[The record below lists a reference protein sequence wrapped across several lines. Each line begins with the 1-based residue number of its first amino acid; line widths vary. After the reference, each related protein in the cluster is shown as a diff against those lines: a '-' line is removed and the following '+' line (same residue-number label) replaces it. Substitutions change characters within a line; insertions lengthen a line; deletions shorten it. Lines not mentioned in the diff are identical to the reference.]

1 MPCIFVTVL
10 TKKTFISECAINS
23 TTAMA
28 CSTFTPCL
36 FSLQCAMS
44 IKEKLEPP
52 LNGERIRVFFPASD
66 VGRIGCLHR
75 KEVEALAYTMNK

>member
-10 TKKTFISECAINS
+10 TKNTFISECAINS
-23 TTAMA
+23 TTAMTG
-28 CSTFTPCL
+28 STFTPCL

-52 LNGERIRVFFPASD
+52 LNGERIGVFFSQQVMWGESD
-66 VGRIGCLHR
+66 VYTGRKL
-75 KEVEALAYTMNK
+75 KP